1 MIALQSMQSSPPWHA
16 AGGLPRTI
24 TNVAICCKW
33 IGRRH
38 GALTMM
44 NSKLV
49 AIAIL
54 VLTSAAAAQ
63 PVPPDNKPDA
73 TLRSTPETVVW
84 GYFAADIPAAL
95 RIKSGQTVRVDTV
108 SHGGVNTGVDPVT
121 FFSRHGVAAG
131 EVLKD
136 AIDIYEKVSRPR
148 GASAHILSGPIYVEE
163 AEPGDMLEVRILAL
177 DYRVPYG
184 VNSSN
189 RGTGVLS
196 ELLSAPAQKVIRLDT
211 ARNVALFSP
220 EIEVPLQPF
229 MGIMAVAPS
238 RDSWLISSRPPSR
251 WGGNM
256 DFNKLT
262 VGATLYLPVFH
273 KGAQFFTGDS
283 HAVQADGEINGTAI
297 EASLTGTFQFIVHKG
312 AGSAMNWP
320 RAEDANYYYA
330 MGMDLDLDVAMKQ
343 AAQETVNFLR
353 ERKGLSAADAYSLAS
368 IAVDFRVA
376 EAVDAVQMV
385 YGAIP
390 KKIFKSNPDYWR
402 K

>member
-1 MIALQSMQSSPPWHA
+1 
-16 AGGLPRTI
+16 
-24 TNVAICCKW
+24 
-33 IGRRH
+33 
-38 GALTMM
+38 MM
-44 NSKLV
+44 SSKLLAV
-49 AIAIL
+49 TFL
-54 VLTSAAAAQ
+54 VLTGAALAQ
-63 PVPPDNKPDA
+63 PAPSENKPDA

-84 GYFAADIPAAL
+84 GYFAADIPPAL
-95 RIKSGQTVRVDTV
+95 RIKSGQAVRVDTV

-121 FFSRHGVAAG
+121 FFKNHGVPAG

-148 GASAHILSGPIYVEE
+148 GASAHILTGPIYVEE

-184 VNSSN
+184 VNNSN
-189 RGTGVLS
+189 RGTGVLPD
-196 ELLSAPAQKVIRLDT
+196 LLSGPTPKVIRFDT

-238 RDSWLISSRPPSR
+238 RESWLISSRPPSR

-262 VGATLYLPVFH
+262 TGATLYLPVFH

-312 AGSAMNWP
+312 AGRAMTWP

-330 MGMDLDLDVAMKQ
+330 MGMDLDLDEAMKQ
-343 AAQETVNFLR
+343 AAQQTVNFLR
-353 ERKGLSAADAYSLAS
+353 DRKGLSAADAYSLAS

-390 KKIFKSNPDYWR
+390 KKIFKSNPEYWLKR
-402 K
+402 

>member
-1 MIALQSMQSSPPWHA
+1 MIRLKLLAL
-16 AGGLPRTI
+16 
-24 TNVAICCKW
+24 
-33 IGRRH
+33 
-38 GALTMM
+38 AL
-44 NSKLV
+44 L
-49 AIAIL
+49 A
-54 VLTSAAAAQ
+54 LTSAAAAQ
-63 PVPPDNKPDA
+63 PAPLDNKPDA
-73 TLRSTPETVVW
+73 TLRSTPQTVVW
-84 GYFAADIPAAL
+84 GYFAADIAPAL
-95 RIKSGQTVRVDTV
+95 RIKSGQTARVDTV

-121 FFSRHGVAAG
+121 FFGRHGVAAA

-148 GASAHILSGPIYVEE
+148 GASAHILTGPIYIEE

-177 DYRVPYG
+177 EYRVPYG
-184 VNSSN
+184 VNNSN
-189 RGTGVLS
+189 HGTGVLP
-196 ELLSAPAQKVIRLDT
+196 ELLSSATPKVIRFDT

-273 KGAQFFTGDS
+273 NGAQFFTGDS

-312 AGSAMNWP
+312 SGRAMTWP

-353 ERKGLSAADAYSLAS
+353 DRKGLSAADAYALAS

-390 KKIFKSNPDYWR
+390 KKIFKSNPDYWAR

>member
-1 MIALQSMQSSPPWHA
+1 MVMLAMGSPRRSLPYDCIAINEIIALGMQTA
-16 AGGLPRTI
+16 ATAHRLIRR
-24 TNVAICCKW
+24 VMVRW
-33 IGRRH
+33 IGRRQ
-38 GALTMM
+38 GALVMM
-44 NSKLV
+44 SLKLLAV
-49 AIAIL
+49 TFL
-54 VLTSAAAAQ
+54 VLTGAALAQ

-84 GYFAADIPAAL
+84 GYFAADIPPAL

-121 FFSRHGVAAG
+121 FFSRHGVPAG

-148 GASAHILSGPIYVEE
+148 GASAHILTGPIYVEE

-177 DYRVPYG
+177 DHRVPYG
-184 VNSSN
+184 VNNSN
-189 RGTGVLS
+189 RGTGVLPD
-196 ELLSAPAQKVIRLDT
+196 LLSGPAPKVIRFDT

-238 RDSWLISSRPPSR
+238 REAWLISSRPPSR

-283 HAVQADGEINGTAI
+283 HAVQGDGEINGTAI

-312 AGSAMNWP
+312 AGRTMNWP

-330 MGMDLDLDVAMKQ
+330 MGMDLDLDVAMKE
-343 AAQETVNFLR
+343 AAQETVKACR
-353 ERKGLSAADAYSLAS
+353 PPMPIRSPAS
-368 IAVDFRVA
+368 RSIS
-376 EAVDAVQMV
+376 
-385 YGAIP
+385 G
-390 KKIFKSNPDYWR
+390 
-402 K
+402 